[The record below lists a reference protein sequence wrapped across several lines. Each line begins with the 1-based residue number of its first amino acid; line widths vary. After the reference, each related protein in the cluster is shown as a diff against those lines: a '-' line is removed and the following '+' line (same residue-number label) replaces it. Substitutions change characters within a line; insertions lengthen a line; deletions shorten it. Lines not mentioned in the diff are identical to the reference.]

1 MNIIVNSIILHNNYC
16 QIFLMG
22 NGTGHTFHHGHTY
35 TSARNLSESLHN
47 SLVIV
52 QGLAILGK
60 QEIEP

>member
-1 MNIIVNSIILHNNYC
+1 
-16 QIFLMG
+16 MG